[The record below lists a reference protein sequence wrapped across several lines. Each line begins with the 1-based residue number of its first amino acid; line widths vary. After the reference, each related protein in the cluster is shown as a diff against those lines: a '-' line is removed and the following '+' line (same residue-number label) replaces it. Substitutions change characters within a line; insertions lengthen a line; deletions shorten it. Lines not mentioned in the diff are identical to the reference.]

1 MEKLIREISNG
12 NNLALISTRRMG
24 KSGLIEHWFRN
35 ESIARPYYTFFVDI
49 YAIAAL
55 RDFVFL
61 LSKVILEGLKP
72 RGKRTLQRFR
82 NTLKSIQAGMSFDV
96 SGNPS
101 FHLQLGD
108 IKSEE
113 ITLDEIFRNLNEAG
127 KPCIVAIDEFQQI
140 AGYPEK
146 NAEALLRTYI

>member
-1 MEKLIREISNG
+1 M
-12 NNLALISTRRMG
+12 
-24 KSGLIEHWFRN
+24 
-35 ESIARPYYTFFVDI
+35 DI

-82 NTLKSIQAGMSFDV
+82 NTLKSIQAG
-96 SGNPS
+96 NPS

-113 ITLDEIFRNLNEAG
+113 ITLDEIFRYLNEAG

>member
-1 MEKLIREISNG
+1 M
-12 NNLALISTRRMG
+12 
-24 KSGLIEHWFRN
+24 
-35 ESIARPYYTFFVDI
+35 DI

-113 ITLDEIFRNLNEAG
+113 ITLDEIFPVF
-127 KPCIVAIDEFQQI
+127 K
-140 AGYPEK
+140 
-146 NAEALLRTYI
+146 

>member
-1 MEKLIREISNG
+1 M
-12 NNLALISTRRMG
+12 
-24 KSGLIEHWFRN
+24 
-35 ESIARPYYTFFVDI
+35 DI

-61 LSKVILEGLKP
+61 LSKVILEGLKT
-72 RGKRTLQRFR
+72 RRKRTLQRIR

-113 ITLDEIFRNLNEAG
+113 ITLDEIFRYLNEAG